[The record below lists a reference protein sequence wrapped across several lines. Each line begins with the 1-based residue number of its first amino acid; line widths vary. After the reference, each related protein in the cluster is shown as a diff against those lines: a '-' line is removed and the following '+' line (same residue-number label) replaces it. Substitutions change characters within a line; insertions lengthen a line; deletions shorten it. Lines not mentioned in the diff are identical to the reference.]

1 MGTCTWGNGGA
12 YRVGHLGASRERYA
26 KSSRSVSVGA
36 GRVRGHLHP
45 ERTRYSRDATRDPPK
60 PDEPEPLSA
69 QFMRG
74 AGWRLEPSALTQG
87 TVSCWDGARRRE
99 EVRKCQL
106 DDGPGG
112 RARRVQH
119 PKRANR
125 PRRANVNIVNADAGA
140 AHDAKV
146 AGGAALKRAAGERSG
161 RADDDGVELRER
173 AAVQLALRERALCHA
188 RAVG

>member
-1 MGTCTWGNGGA
+1 
-12 YRVGHLGASRERYA
+12 
-26 KSSRSVSVGA
+26 
-36 GRVRGHLHP
+36 
-45 ERTRYSRDATRDPPK
+45 
-60 PDEPEPLSA
+60 
-69 QFMRG
+69 MRG

-119 PKRANR
+119 PKRATR
-125 PRRANVNIVNADAGA
+125 PRRADVNIVNTDAGA

-146 AGGAALKRAAGERSG
+146 AGGATLKRTGGERSG
-161 RADDDGVELRER
+161 RADDDGVELRES
-173 AAVQLALRERALCHA
+173 AAVQLASRERSLCHT
-188 RAVG
+188 RAIG